1 MAFNDNKVYYFI
13 KMDERFT
20 DDLNI
25 ILLKTTPGGMEVI
38 YTYLELMILA
48 GKTGGMLIDSGTFS
62 SFPKQLSYELKGIT
76 PEQITAALNYFISK
90 GYILVQDQKYVFQQA
105 PLLTRSE
112 RGITR
117 RKERARLRSKE
128 LPHTATL
135 PEPPDKKYPPNGIKD
150 IPTKSGMSSVA
161 SILNKVGIKKNQ
173 EHHDGDVSFSN
184 EQHHTQGE
192 DEIAKRQYLVESGIS
207 MHVAIRL
214 VKQTHV
220 QNMTLNRLKEIKAYA
235 DKNATTNPAAYFK
248 TLLEDKSL
256 KLPNEISVPKKQKIY
271 DPNCPHCHGTGK
283 CKGSIFTS
291 DHDYDE
297 ELMVSCDCWK
307 HYQQGGK

>member
-90 GYILVQDQKYVFQQA
+90 GYILVQDQRYVFQQA

-128 LPHTATL
+128 RPHPATL
-135 PEPPDKKYPPNGIKD
+135 PEPPDKKYPQNGIKD

-161 SILNKVGIKKNQ
+161 SILNKVGIKKDQ
-173 EHHDGDVSFSN
+173 EHHDGDVLFSN

-248 TLLEDKSL
+248 TLLEDESL

-283 CKGSIFTS
+283 RKGAIFTS
-291 DHDYDE
+291 DYRE
-297 ELMVSCDCWK
+297 ELMVPCDCWE

>member
-13 KMDERFT
+13 KVDERFT
-20 DDLNI
+20 EDLNI

-128 LPHTATL
+128 RPHPATL
-135 PEPPDKKYPPNGIKD
+135 PETPDKKYPKNGIKD
-150 IPTKSGMSSVA
+150 TPTKSGMSRISN
-161 SILNKVGIKKNQ
+161 ILDKVGIKNIQ
-173 EHHDGDVSFSN
+173 EHHDVDVLFNN

-256 KLPNEISVPKKQKIY
+256 KLPNEISIPKKQKIY

-283 CKGSIFTS
+283 RKGAIFTP
-291 DHDYDE
+291 DYRE
-297 ELMVSCDCWK
+297 ELIVSCDCWE

>member
-76 PEQITAALNYFISK
+76 PEQITMALNYFISK

-128 LPHTATL
+128 LPHTATF
-135 PEPPDKKYPPNGIKD
+135 PEPPDKKDSPNGIKD
-150 IPTKSGMSSVA
+150 IPTKSGMYSVA
-161 SILNKVGIKKNQ
+161 SILNKAGIKKDQ
-173 EHHDGDVSFSN
+173 EHHDGDVLFSN

-220 QNMTLNRLKEIKAYA
+220 QNMTLNRLKEVKAYA

-248 TLLEDKSL
+248 TLLEDELL

-271 DPNCPHCHGTGK
+271 DPNCPHCHGTGEY
-283 CKGSIFTS
+283 KGTIS
-291 DHDYDE
+291 DSDYKE
-297 ELMVSCDCWK
+297 ELLIHCDCWK
-307 HYQQGGK
+307 RYKQGGK

>member
-128 LPHTATL
+128 RPHPAAL
-135 PEPPDKKYPPNGIKD
+135 PEPPDKKYPQNGIKD

-161 SILNKVGIKKNQ
+161 SILNKVGIKKDQ
-173 EHHDGDVSFSN
+173 EHHDGDVLFSN

-192 DEIAKRQYLVESGIS
+192 DEIAKRQYLVEAGIS
-207 MHVAIRL
+207 MHVVMQLIKL
-214 VKQTHV
+214 PHV
-220 QNMTLNRLKEIKAYA
+220 QTMTLDRLKAIKAYA
-235 DKNATTNPAAYFK
+235 DTKAKKNPAAYLK
-248 TLLEDKSL
+248 TLLEDSTL
-256 KLPNEISVPKKQKIY
+256 KLPNEITNAKKEKVP
-271 DPNCPHCHGTGK
+271 DPNCPYCHGTGTRLLR
-283 CKGSIFTS
+283 IF
-291 DHDYDE
+291 DE
-297 ELMVSCDCWK
+297 EYTEEQSLPCDCWK
-307 HYQQGGK
+307 YYQQGGN

>member
-13 KMDERFT
+13 KVDERFT
-20 DDLNI
+20 EDLNI

-48 GKTGGMLIDSGTFS
+48 GKTGGMLIDRGTFS

-128 LPHTATL
+128 RPHPATL
-135 PEPPDKKYPPNGIKD
+135 PEPPDKKYPQNGIKD

-161 SILNKVGIKKNQ
+161 SILNKVGIKKDQ
-173 EHHDGDVSFSN
+173 EHHDGDVLFSN

-248 TLLEDKSL
+248 TLLEDESL

-283 CKGSIFTS
+283 LKGSIFTP
-291 DHDYDE
+291 DYKE
-297 ELMVSCDCWK
+297 ELILYCDCWK

>member
-76 PEQITAALNYFISK
+76 PEQITMALNYFISK

-128 LPHTATL
+128 LPHTATF
-135 PEPPDKKYPPNGIKD
+135 PEPPDKKDSPNGIKD

-161 SILNKVGIKKNQ
+161 SILNKAGIKKDQ
-173 EHHDGDVSFSN
+173 EHHDGDGLFSN

-220 QNMTLNRLKEIKAYA
+220 QNMTLNRLKEVKAYA

-248 TLLEDKSL
+248 TLLEDELL

-271 DPNCPHCHGTGK
+271 DPNCPHCHGTGEY
-283 CKGSIFTS
+283 KGTIS
-291 DHDYDE
+291 DSDYKE
-297 ELMVSCDCWK
+297 ELLIHCDCWK
-307 HYQQGGK
+307 LYKQGGK